1 MTSCFL
7 QCLWWGKASTSSR
20 HSSPSTQPFPSSQ
33 QWFSPLLN
41 KAAPLKDITKTASQE
56 LQHSQQWNRAAWEQ
70 LKQGKRVYP
79 VSTTLL
85 EHWWGYHWH
94 WTSKDG
100 AQDTSSS
107 ETCQKSSKAP
117 LKLSCSSLNKNR
129 YSLHP
134 ALLTSANP
142 SAEQEGQNSAPS
154 RNTAGSS

>member
-1 MTSCFL
+1 MPMVRQSLHIFQAQLTFHSAFSFL
-7 QCLWWGKASTSSR
+7 PAVIFPSAKQ
-20 HSSPSTQPFPSSQ
+20 SSPTEGHHQ
-33 QWFSPLLN
+33 
-41 KAAPLKDITKTASQE
+41 TASQE

-117 LKLSCSSLNKNR
+117 LNLSCSSLNKNW

-154 RNTAGSS
+154 GNTAGSS